1 MDIQY
6 EIDGSI
12 VESAELEEKLG
23 DRSRAQNLEQIVAR
37 IVQDVERVCD
47 QHGEGPAITIIAL
60 GTHLTGV
67 RVAGCCPAFVEQV
80 QTQVEAIFDEQTP
93 RLLPAGTQGMILIV
107 RVVGTEKT
115 FVFDV
120 ARIQQLVIGRYDP
133 SAQYHPDIDLSS
145 YGAYDSG
152 VSRRHA
158 TIVLAKHGFFL
169 IDEGSP
175 NGTFLNEQRI
185 AAKDPCPLK
194 FGDQIRIGRLVLE
207 VTLDYPPRPGRV

>member
-1 MDIQY
+1 MDIQF

-12 VESAELEEKLG
+12 VETAELVEKLG
-23 DRSRAQNLEQIVAR
+23 SESLVRFLEQIVAQIER
-37 IVQDVERVCD
+37 DVERVCD
-47 QHGEGPAITIIAL
+47 QHGEAPAITITAL
-60 GTHLTGV
+60 GSHLTGV
-67 RVAGCCPAFVEQV
+67 RVAGCCPEFVERV
-80 QTQVEAIFDEQTP
+80 QSQVEAVFVALTP
-93 RLLPAGTQGMILIV
+93 KLLPAGVQGMLLV
-107 RVVGTEKT
+107 VQVVGTEKT

-133 SAQYHPDIDLSS
+133 STHYRPDIDLSS

-158 TIVLAKHGFFL
+158 TLVLTKHGLFL
-169 IDEGSP
+169 LDEGSP

-185 AAKDPCPLK
+185 APKDPCALK

-207 VTLDYPPRPGRV
+207 VSLDYPPRAGQA